1 MSFYFSAES
10 AINDGDTHTRFLKI
24 RFLSQT
30 WASLVAQTI
39 KNLPAMLESQVQFLG
54 QEDALEKRTAITLA
68 FFPEGFHGQRSLAG
82 YSPWNHKESDTTE
95 QLALSPSFH
104 TYIQINSNGF
114 NNYT

>member
-10 AINDGDTHTRFLKI
+10 AINDGDTHTHFLKI

-54 QEDALEKRTAITLA
+54 QEDALEKGMAITLA
-68 FFPEGFHGQRSLAG
+68 FLPEGFHGQRSLAG
-82 YSPWNHKESDTTE
+82 YSPWGCKELNTTE
-95 QLALSPSFH
+95 RLTLSLLN
-104 TYIQINSNGF
+104 IQ
-114 NNYT
+114 

>member
-10 AINDGDTHTRFLKI
+10 AINNGDTHTHFLKI

-39 KNLPAMLESQVQFLG
+39 KNLPAMLETQVQFLA
-54 QEDALEKRTAITLA
+54 QEDALEKGMAITLA
-68 FFPEGFHGQRSLAG
+68 FLPEGVHGQRNLAG
-82 YSPWNHKESDTTE
+82 YSPWDHKESDTTE